1 MFEVGFSELL
11 LIFAIALVVLGPQK
25 LPKLAQQVGRWVGR
39 ARAMARQFREQLEE
53 EAHNLEKQMDV
64 DPDIDTSLDPKP
76 KSQAAPQPPPPST
89 PATPPEPTP
98 EPPTTAVTPLETE
111 EDFYPPDHHMHPSNR
126 AHDPDPRTGEVPPP
140 ADPGAGAQTELDLT
154 SPNPPVDG
162 PKP

>member
-11 LIFAIALVVLGPQK
+11 LIFAIALVVLGPQR

-64 DPDIDTSLDPKP
+64 DPDIDLSLDPKP
-76 KSQAAPQPPPPST
+76 KPQSQPTPPPT
-89 PATPPEPTP
+89 APTAAAS
-98 EPPTTAVTPLETE
+98 EPPPASTVTPLETE

-126 AHDPDPRTGEVPPP
+126 APDPDPRTGDVPPP
-140 ADPGAGAQTELDLT
+140 ATGVGAQSELDLT
-154 SPNPPVDG
+154 SPPADG